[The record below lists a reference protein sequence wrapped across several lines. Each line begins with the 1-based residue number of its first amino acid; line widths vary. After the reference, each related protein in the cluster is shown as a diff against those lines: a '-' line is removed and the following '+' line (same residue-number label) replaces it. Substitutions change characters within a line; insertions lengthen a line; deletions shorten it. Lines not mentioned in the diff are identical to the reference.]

1 MLTPRL
7 LPRCYIPIKL
17 VDFLPRERQ
26 KLEKEVRVPLQKG
39 KGIGLE
45 FTESQEIY
53 SAF

>member
-1 MLTPRL
+1 LR
-7 LPRCYIPIKL
+7 IP
-17 VDFLPRERQ
+17 PAWR
-26 KLEKEVRVPLQKG
+26 KLEKEARVPLQKG

>member
-1 MLTPRL
+1 MRGNVPATMKAL
-7 LPRCYIPIKL
+7 
-17 VDFLPRERQ
+17 
-26 KLEKEVRVPLQKG
+26 VPLQKG